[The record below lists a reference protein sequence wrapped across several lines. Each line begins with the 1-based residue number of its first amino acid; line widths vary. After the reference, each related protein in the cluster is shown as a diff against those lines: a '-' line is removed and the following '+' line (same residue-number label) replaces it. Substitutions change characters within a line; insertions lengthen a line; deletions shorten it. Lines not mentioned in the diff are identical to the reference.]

1 MEAGD
6 IYRREHFY
14 ADPDSGEMLP
24 KYLLF
29 MAPTRSGDWV
39 FRLLTSRENGRRR
52 EPPCDHGDPYPGY
65 FLGPVDGPLVKDSW
79 VDLRSCPDA
88 DADDVRLLIGKGA
101 MKLVARLA
109 GPRLRAALE
118 CTAAAADTT
127 RQQEQAIR
135 DLLGGLPQ

>member
-1 MEAGD
+1 MDTGD

-14 ADPDSGEMLP
+14 ADPHSGELLP

-39 FRLLTSRENGRRR
+39 LRLLTSREQGRRR
-52 EPPCDHGDPYPGY
+52 DPPCFHGDPYPGY
-65 FLGPVDGPLVKDSW
+65 FLGPLDGPLVKDTW

-88 DADDVRLLIGKGA
+88 DAADVRALIGKGV

-109 GPRLRAALE
+109 GSRLRAALE

-135 DLLGGLPQ
+135 DRLARSQ

>member
-1 MEAGD
+1 METGD
-6 IYRREHFY
+6 IYRREHYY
-14 ADPDSGEMLP
+14 ADPLTGELLS

-29 MAPTRSGDWV
+29 MSPMRSGDWV
-39 FRLLTSRENGRRR
+39 FRLLTSREHGRRR
-52 EPPCDHGDPYPGY
+52 DPPCDHGDPYPGY
-65 FLGPVDGPLVKDSW
+65 FLGPLDGPLVKNTW

-88 DADDVRLLIGKGA
+88 DADDVRVLIRKGV
-101 MKLVARLA
+101 MKLITRLT

-135 DLLGGLPQ
+135 DLLAGWPL

>member
-6 IYRREHFY
+6 IYCRKNFY
-14 ADPDSGEMLP
+14 ADPLTGELLP

-29 MAPTRSGDWV
+29 MAPTRGGDWV
-39 FRLLTSRENGRRR
+39 FRLLTSREHGRRR
-52 EPPCDHGDPYPGY
+52 EPPCFHGDPYPGY
-65 FLGPVDGPLVKDSW
+65 FLGTLGGPLVKDSW

-88 DADDVRLLIGKGA
+88 DVDDVRGLIMKGV
-101 MKLVARLA
+101 MKLVSQLTGRQ
-109 GPRLRAALE
+109 LRAALE

-135 DLLGGLPQ
+135 DLLVKLIS